1 MTKASDRRREINEL
15 EEEMRRA
22 RESRARARREY
33 FEARERLL
41 KLARRR

>member
-1 MTKASDRRREINEL
+1 MTKASDRRRKL
-15 EEEMRRA
+15 EELDEEIRRA